1 MDIRLIRQSVQQGLL
16 FFTDHAVR
24 QMASRGILDTEAQEA
39 IFRGE
44 IIEENPEDKYGPTC
58 LIFGLT
64 QQIVHFTSY
73 ALHRRECGSSRSISR
88 TRMNGPSIV
97 SGGSRES
104 VCFLRW

>member
-1 MDIRLIRQSVQQGLL
+1 MDIRLIRQSVQQSLL

-39 IFRGE
+39 ILRGE

-64 QQIVHFTSY
+64 QHDRP
-73 ALHRRECGSSRSISR
+73 LHVLCSAPPRVRVVTVYQPDPDEWTEHRIRRKS
-88 TRMNGPSIV
+88 
-97 SGGSRES
+97 
-104 VCFLRW
+104 